1 MSGQKQH
8 QDPQKLQIIKK
19 RSFAFR
25 LNLFFFMTFI
35 LFSILIVRLAILQ
48 LVEGESYA
56 AQEMQNELKTTT
68 IMPIRGN
75 ILDRTGSPI
84 AYSTSTQTLYY
95 RLNKER
101 PETLIGMA
109 DKLADMFARFGN
121 NPEEA
126 LTAEE
131 IMKRM
136 DAWYDY
142 QGNSREPRNYSFVP
156 RRIKTDLSDRE
167 IAYFVEH
174 RDEFPG
180 FEIMEESIRNYVL
193 EEDGTGIAVQ
203 LVGYLRQFST
213 AINLPDSYLNYY
225 KNEELTFEYLS
236 NENVGLDGIEFMYQE
251 QLRGRNG
258 YRTYTVDSIG
268 NITSEVNVQAPTKG
282 SDLYLTID
290 RHVQLTAER
299 AIRDHLAF
307 MKSEEASQTSY
318 SRGALAT
325 TGYAVAMEVD
335 TGKVIAMA
343 SYPDYDPNVW
353 RGGTISVED
362 YNRLQY
368 FFNNGTIRE
377 SYPYYEDDEERKK
390 HPTSLVYL
398 GSTIKPLTVLVGL
411 EEGLLTPDETYLDT
425 GEFFFGR
432 DNTRIQ
438 NSNFQRNGRINAED
452 AIRVSSNTFMS
463 AMIGERLAQRQGGLE
478 IWNDWMEKF
487 GLGVSTESGLPGENI
502 GVKDYYHE
510 ARTASTLSALV
521 RASWGQQAKYTTMQ
535 LAQYAAMLGNR
546 GQRLKPQFV
555 EKIVNSSGE
564 VVEEFEKVVLNEV
577 DIRDEYWELLKRG
590 MTRVFLRGF
599 EDFPYEIAA
608 KTGTSTQQVYG
619 GEMKDNAVFIAYA
632 PADNPKLAVAVVV
645 PEGGYGAY
653 GAAPIARAIFDAYDE
668 AIGLTGVPRGMPE
681 RIPNDVTNDGSDVAT
696 GE

>member
-1 MSGQKQH
+1 MNGPNNQ

-35 LFSILIVRLAILQ
+35 LFSVLIIRLAILQ
-48 LVEGESYA
+48 LVEGETYA
-56 AQEMQNELKTTT
+56 AQEMQNELKTNT
-68 IMPIRGN
+68 IPPIRGN
-75 ILDRTGSPI
+75 ILDRNGSQI

-95 RLNKER
+95 RLNNER
-101 PETLIGMA
+101 GETLIGIA
-109 DKLADMFARFGN
+109 DKLADLFAQHGK
-121 NPEEA
+121 NPEDA
-126 LTAEE
+126 LSAEE

-136 DAWYDY
+136 DARVDY
-142 QGNSREPRNYSFVP
+142 NGESREPKNYSFVP

-167 IAYFVEH
+167 IAYFAEH

-180 FEIMEESIRNYVL
+180 FEIIEESIRNYVL
-193 EEDGTGIAVQ
+193 EDDGATGVAVQ

-213 AINLPDSYLNYY
+213 AVNLPDSYLNYY
-225 KNEELTFEYLS
+225 QNEELAFEYLP

-251 QLRGRNG
+251 QLRGKNG
-258 YRTYTVDSIG
+258 YRTYTVDSTG

-282 SDLYLTID
+282 SDIYLTID
-290 RHVQLTAER
+290 KDIQLTAEQ
-299 AIRDHLAF
+299 AIEDHLAY
-307 MKSEEASQTSY
+307 MKSEEARDTSY
-318 SRGALAT
+318 ARGAQAT

-335 TGKVIAMA
+335 TGRVVAMA

-353 RGGTISVED
+353 RGGSISIDD
-362 YNRLQY
+362 YNQFQY
-368 FFNNGTIRE
+368 YFKNGTIRE
-377 SYPYYEDDEERKK
+377 SYPNYEDDEERKR

-398 GSTIKPLTVLVGL
+398 GSTVKPLTILLGL
-411 EEGLLTPDETYLDT
+411 EEGLITPQERYRDT

-438 NSNFQRNGRINAED
+438 NSNFQKNGLINAED

-478 IWNDWMEKF
+478 TWNSWMEEF
-487 GLGVSTESGLPGENI
+487 GLGVSTGSGLPGENVGI
-502 GVKDYYHE
+502 KDYYHE
-510 ARTASTLSALV
+510 AKSASTLSALV

-535 LAQYAAMLGNR
+535 LAQFAAMLANR
-546 GQRLKPQFV
+546 GERLKPQFV
-555 EKIVNSSGE
+555 EKIVSADGE
-564 VVEEFEKVVLNEV
+564 IVEQLEKVVLNKV
-577 DIRDEYWELLKRG
+577 DIRSEYWDIIHRG
-590 MTRVFLRGF
+590 MLKVFRRGF
-599 EDFPYEIAA
+599 EDFPYEVAA

-645 PEGGYGAY
+645 PEGGFGAY
-653 GAAPIARAIFDAYDE
+653 GAAPIARAIFDAYDRE
-668 AIGLTGVPRGMPE
+668 IGLTGVPRV
-681 RIPNDVTNDGSDVAT
+681 DAAVTTIGDES
-696 GE
+696 